1 MSEEHK
7 ILGFRPPHG
16 SFAAEV
22 QSVASKHPEGRPGID
37 TTRLREI
44 AREDALRILAERKTS
59 ADSAPVSPTAA
70 AKVVQAAGGGAGAA
84 GAEAKHIASTAL
96 STAPRSPGI
105 NLNTINASPSAPS
118 SLSCL
123 TCTCTDVGFGTSS
136 YWQRTRGS

>member
-22 QSVASKHPEGRPGID
+22 QSVASKHPEGRPGTAAVD

-59 ADSAPVSPTAA
+59 PETSPVSPTAA
-70 AKVVQAAGGGAGAA
+70 SKVLHDSGGAGAA
-84 GAEAKHIASTAL
+84 GGEAKHTTTAVSAQARQAL
-96 STAPRSPGI
+96 KSPGI
-105 NLNTINASPSAPS
+105 NLNTINASPSFFPVTFVYA
-118 SLSCL
+118 
-123 TCTCTDVGFGTSS
+123 
-136 YWQRTRGS
+136 

>member
-22 QSVASKHPEGRPGID
+22 QSVASKHPEGKPGTAPVD

-59 ADSAPVSPTAA
+59 PGAERDTASTSPTKA
-70 AKVVQAAGGGAGAA
+70 VHVQDGGG
-84 GAEAKHIASTAL
+84 GAEAKHVAPTQARAH
-96 STAPRSPGI
+96 APRSLGI
-105 NLNTINASPSAPS
+105 NLSTINAS
-118 SLSCL
+118 
-123 TCTCTDVGFGTSS
+123 
-136 YWQRTRGS
+136 